1 MQVISVVE
9 TGIGCAHTRFFPSKV
24 LAIVTNHKD
33 TFVTVINSE
42 NHTKI
47 ADVEVSPP
55 QTHGQILQSHT
66 SFVDPAAENFY
77 AFASDSGTFYEL
89 NLETLTVTRTVHTGG
104 TPRQGVFMAVG
115 DDD

>member
-1 MQVISVVE
+1 M
-9 TGIGCAHTRFFPSKV
+9 
-24 LAIVTNHKD
+24 
-33 TFVTVINSE
+33 
-42 NHTKI
+42 
-47 ADVEVSPP
+47 SPP
-55 QTHGQILQSHT
+55 QANGQILQSHT